1 MRRRVLPFVAVAAVA
16 ASVLTGC
23 SAASQADNCVPTLSP
38 GALSDSVKVSGD
50 SADTLKVSFSK
61 ATEAANPQRSIVQQ
75 ADSTSAERGTLV
87 EEGMIFKANLAYVD
101 AVTGEVLQVAPTFG
115 TGEGVP
121 YLADPQAGPVFDAVL
136 CAAVGDTAAVVVS
149 EQDSA
154 AMGAEGQLLLLA
166 QITDATVT
174 RATGSSRA
182 LPSGFPA
189 VTNDET
195 GRPGI
200 VLPPQ
205 QAPSKMKSAPRI
217 EGTGEK
223 VTAEQNVI
231 GHVLT
236 VSWDGQQVKNTWE
249 SLPEGFGNEES
260 SVQTGATFREALTGY
275 RVGSQVV
282 VIEPGDGQPR
292 VSVVD
297 ILAVV

>member
-166 QITDATVT
+166 QRPLLRHPQRPTLS
-174 RATGSSRA
+174 RRFSWRPSSTFTQFLR
-182 LPSGFPA
+182 LLVSS
-189 VTNDET
+189 D
-195 GRPGI
+195 I
-200 VLPPQ
+200 
-205 QAPSKMKSAPRI
+205 KS
-217 EGTGEK
+217 
-223 VTAEQNVI
+223 
-231 GHVLT
+231 
-236 VSWDGQQVKNTWE
+236 
-249 SLPEGFGNEES
+249 
-260 SVQTGATFREALTGY
+260 
-275 RVGSQVV
+275 
-282 VIEPGDGQPR
+282 
-292 VSVVD
+292 
-297 ILAVV
+297 ILVR